1 MIPKNLIMKDLIWL
15 LDLQFSGS
23 DEDAQANSIFFFMKL
38 ALSVAEL
45 PLVISC
51 YIMLYHVISNIY
63 IYIHN
68 TSSLLL

>member
-23 DEDAQANSIFFFMKL
+23 DEDTQTNSIFFLMKL

-45 PLVISC
+45 P
-51 YIMLYHVISNIY
+51 
-63 IYIHN
+63 
-68 TSSLLL
+68 